1 MQQLDR
7 ASLNE
12 LIKAISKIKEYIYKY
27 GDYSIEKYSDCIYC
41 LDWLIH
47 NAKISQGY
55 LPKKPTKKQRKNAID
70 VVTEVAEADNLEET
84 KLQEIKA
91 YAEIAKRGIDE
102 QLPY

>member
-1 MQQLDR
+1 MQQLTNS
-7 ASLNE
+7 ALFK
-12 LIKAISKIKEYIYKY
+12 LINAIVKVKEFIYKY
-27 GDYSIEKYSDCIYC
+27 KNFSAEKYSDCIYC

>member
-7 ASLNE
+7 AYLNE

-41 LDWLIH
+41 LNWLL
-47 NAKISQGY
+47 NNTKSVQGH
-55 LPKKPTKKQRKNAID
+55 LPKMPTKKQRKNAVD
-70 VVTEVAEADNLEET
+70 VVTEVAEADNLEES
-84 KLQEIKA
+84 KLQEIKVC
-91 YAEIAKRGIDE
+91 AEIVKREIDK